1 MRIQAID
8 NVSFFWFCRILLHI
22 LPRIKIRVNVSVSPL
37 PLDFIEGGSAE
48 RRGLRLKGSVKLI
61 GWRNKPTINI
71 NKSGRLQAS

>member
-1 MRIQAID
+1 MG
-8 NVSFFWFCRILLHI
+8 VSLSDLD
-22 LPRIKIRVNVSVSPL
+22 LIK
-37 PLDFIEGGSAE
+37 GGGAE